1 MKISTRNFVLAI
13 SVGAWILFPWSEVE
27 AGGRWRWSGASS
39 QCATGSCPTAGSY
52 VVQAPQGYQAPP
64 GYATYQAVPV
74 SSVLVPSAAAS
85 VSLAG
90 GDRWGIVGWL
100 NAVRGSRGLGGVVWD
115 EEVAIWAV
123 ENSRRGFGHVVRFG
137 GWRQNVGMG
146 ALPTVQAMWLSSPAH
161 ASALLDPWVTRVGL
175 GYANGVWTLNLR

>member
-13 SVGAWILFPWSEVE
+13 SLMALTFYPSSEVK
-27 AGGRWRWSGASS
+27 AGGRWRWSGSAS

-52 VVQAPQGYQAPP
+52 VVQAPQGYATYQAPQV
-64 GYATYQAVPV
+64 YQAVPV
-74 SSVLVPSAAAS
+74 SVPTAAAS

-100 NAVRGSRGLGGVVWD
+100 NAVRGGRGLGGVVWD
-115 EEVAIWAV
+115 EEVAGWAV